1 MFRMGGFYSK
11 HDNILSRLE
20 NDSSVVVI
28 KSHKNSA
35 KVFSKQSLTAPYKV
49 RVVWRKK
56 ENNTEQLVISST
68 IDQILFNFRIILNTC
83 VECIET
89 SLGKVI
95 QTNEVIEMLK
105 KELSSHSHFESN
117 GVYTLNFSFHPYIL
131 ISNNSYKI
139 LYHSQMKKIHVPEIQ
154 NISNTNSETS
164 SFPSPT
170 ADIYGKL

>member
-1 MFRMGGFYSK
+1 MGGFYSK

-28 KSHKNSA
+28 KAGIIKIR
-35 KVFSKQSLTAPYKV
+35 VFSKQSLTSPYKV

-56 ENNTEQLVISST
+56 ENNIEQLEISST
-68 IDQILFNFRIILNTC
+68 IEHILSNFRIILNTC

-117 GVYTLNFSFHPYIL
+117 GVYTLNFSFTPYIL

-139 LYHSQMKKIHVPEIQ
+139 LYHSQMKKTHVPEIQ
-154 NISNTNSETS
+154 NISNTNPETS
-164 SFPSPT
+164 SFQSPT
-170 ADIYGKL
+170 ADIYGKI